1 MPGNVN
7 VDVGG
12 YSGVLENAATE
23 STLAQLLAETKKSNP
38 ALVGAIKQLA
48 QSAGLRAADIKQF
61 ENAARGAADST
72 VQLTAKQKIVG
83 AVMQD
88 LTAGAVQTAKNL
100 AALTSNVMD
109 GTLAANNFFRALE
122 SLPMGLGK
130 VAALF
135 GALAAMQQ
143 KGLDSYRA
151 MSNSGVGFSG
161 DLDKIR
167 RSAADT
173 YLSLDQFTNLM
184 KTNSATFVSMGGTAS
199 EGAQQFV
206 KLSKALISGDTGNR
220 LLALGYNTEQI
231 NQGLADYIRTTGGA
245 NIKTEKDQK
254 ALAASAAEYMTQ
266 LDGLAKITGQS
277 REQQQKALDE
287 EMQESSFKAFMATK
301 TEAERDAITK
311 SMASANALYG
321 KAGTDIVK
329 SAAMGVAVQGDAGK
343 KLTALSGATADS
355 IQKDLALR
363 KSGTATQVQLDANE
377 AKGRKAAADNL
388 LPLAGAVGTFGGALK
403 GMDTAVANTANAYQ
417 SGARTEED
425 YRKIRE
431 KAIAEQNAESKSTAA
446 RAADTEKAFKEL
458 NQLVLSILLPV
469 VRYLTDELNTVVS
482 AFKKGFFHG
491 FLTLFTSASFVV
503 PVVAAFVSLISMLKK
518 VAAGGASLPDI
529 GGGGGGGVGGGKLKS
544 IGKGALKKAGII
556 GSILGVG
563 MAGAD
568 VMSINEQEKSGKI
581 SADEAS
587 KQRGGTIGEAGGG
600 LAGAAGGAAL
610 GALAGSAVPII
621 GTVIGGII
629 GGAFGAW
636 GGGAL
641 GKAGGEALMSPK
653 EKRAFGSFGSTGS
666 LFEDF
671 GAKKSVELH
680 GMEAV
685 VTPDQMSKLMQGSAA
700 TGIGALAGDIQQL
713 NAMTSQVLRTL
724 MTIADN
730 TKRGADATKSLNG
743 NLFAR

>member
-12 YSGVLENAATE
+12 YRGVLENAATE
-23 STLAQLLAETKKSNP
+23 STLAQLLAEAKKHNP
-38 ALVGAIKQLA
+38 ALVGAVKQLA
-48 QSAGLRAADIKQF
+48 QSAGLRAEDIKKF
-61 ENAARGAADST
+61 EDAARGAADST
-72 VQLTAKQKIVG
+72 VQLTAKQKIIG

-88 LTAGAVQTAKNL
+88 LTAGTVQTVKNL

-231 NQGLADYIRTTGGA
+231 NQGLADYIKTIGGA

-254 ALAASAAEYMTQ
+254 ALAASASEFMIQ
-266 LDGLAKITGQS
+266 MDGLAKLTGQS
-277 REQQQKALDE
+277 REQQQKTLDE
-287 EMQESSFKAFMATK
+287 EMQEASFKAFMATQSAEDQ
-301 TEAERDAITK
+301 EAIAA
-311 SMASANALYG
+311 SMAAASALHG

-329 SAAMGVAVQGDAGK
+329 ASAMGVAVQGDAGK
-343 KLTALSGATADS
+343 RLTALSGATAES

-363 KSGTATQVQLDANE
+363 KSGVATKEQLDANE
-377 AKGRKAAADNL
+377 AKGRKATADNL
-388 LPLAGAVGTFGGALK
+388 LSFGGAVGTYGGVFK
-403 GMDTAVANTANAYQ
+403 GVETSVINSANAFQ

-425 YRKIRE
+425 YRKLRE
-431 KAIAEQNAESKSTAA
+431 KAIVEAEKQGKSTAA
-446 RAADTEKAFKEL
+446 RAAQTEQAFKEL
-458 NQLVLSILLPV
+458 NQIILSVLLPV
-469 VRYLTDELNTVVS
+469 VRYLTNELNTVVS

-491 FLTLFTSASFVV
+491 LTSLFTSVSFVV
-503 PVVAAFVSLISMLKK
+503 PVVAAFVSLITMLKA
-518 VAAGGASLPDI
+518 VAAGGASLPGTGA
-529 GGGGGGGVGGGKLKS
+529 GGAGSGLKS
-544 IGKGALKKAGII
+544 IAKGALKKAGVL
-556 GSILGVG
+556 GAILGGG
-563 MAGAD
+563 MAYED
-568 VMSINEQEKSGKI
+568 ITSINEQEKSGKI

-587 KQRGGTIGEAGGG
+587 KQRGGSIGEAGGG
-600 LAGAAGGAAL
+600 LAGGMAGAAM
-610 GALAGSAVPII
+610 GAMAGSFVPII
-621 GTVIGGII
+621 GTAIGGLV
-629 GGAFGAW
+629 GGVLGAFG
-636 GGGAL
+636 GGYL

-700 TGIGALAGDIQQL
+700 SGIGALAGDIQQL
-713 NAMTSQVLRTL
+713 NSMTSQVLRTL

-730 TKRGADATKSLNG
+730 TKRGVDATKSLNG